1 MYYQKEMIL
10 MQTVT
15 TSELE
20 LMDSWI
26 ESDPEHGRVRPAF
39 PINRSTGSEGG
50 AVVYFEIE
58 PGKYLPRHTDSP
70 EEILYIVAGTAEAEV
85 GGERGIVRAGDLAVI
100 PAMVPHAVHNVGD
113 DTLKVVGFFSE
124 ADVTS
129 EFEEPLQPL
138 GVAQIEMAAAS
149 A

>member
-1 MYYQKEMIL
+1 MRRRVSAIASARFFSSYFRFWFSCAISVQPILTEGALRRTVHFRIHQCTIKRRMIL

-20 LMDSWI
+20 LMESWI
-26 ESDPEHGRVRPAF
+26 ESDPERGRVRPAF

-70 EEILYIVAGTAEAEV
+70 EEILYIVAGT
-85 GGERGIVRAGDLAVI
+85 
-100 PAMVPHAVHNVGD
+100 
-113 DTLKVVGFFSE
+113 
-124 ADVTS
+124 
-129 EFEEPLQPL
+129 
-138 GVAQIEMAAAS
+138 
-149 A
+149 